1 MGTRDRLHN
10 EFVVAKLGSLRV
22 GSPSTWGLG
31 GGCVE
36 DMQKQTM
43 CQEAA
48 QLPLRGLRQALAS
61 KRASAQCAQCAR
73 VARHRTPKGSSR
85 CWNSKNKNS
94 FLVVPVIF
102 ANNPVCSR
110 CKRPCPPRAWSPQC
124 DSTTSDRLWWFRL
137 LYIERNFEM
146 CQCWWEPLRFSHYQ
160 NPTSFYPW
168 SFPTRFSHPW
178 VCRNVRNWL

>member
-94 FLVVPVIF
+94 FLVVPVFLPII
-102 ANNPVCSR
+102 R
-110 CKRPCPPRAWSPQC
+110 CVPDVNAPARRALDLHNAIRQ
-124 DSTTSDRLWWFRL
+124 
-137 LYIERNFEM
+137 
-146 CQCWWEPLRFSHYQ
+146 LRIGFDDLDC
-160 NPTSFYPW
+160 FI
-168 SFPTRFSHPW
+168 
-178 VCRNVRNWL
+178 

>member
-1 MGTRDRLHN
+1 MNSSLQSLAPWESALHRP
-10 EFVVAKLGSLRV
+10 G
-22 GSPSTWGLG
+22 
-31 GGCVE
+31 
-36 DMQKQTM
+36 
-43 CQEAA
+43 
-48 QLPLRGLRQALAS
+48 
-61 KRASAQCAQCAR
+61 ASAAGASRTCRNRRCAR
-73 VARHRTPKGSSR
+73 RPHNYRFAVCDKHSPRNVRAPNALSVREWRATGLPKAAPDAGILKKRFLSGRT
-85 CWNSKNKNS
+85 C
-94 FLVVPVIF
+94 LF

-124 DSTTSDRLWWFRL
+124 DSTTSDRLWWSRL